1 MLLKGEKTTQ
11 NLDSAW
17 GRVASLART
26 ASAAPMCG
34 SDSTAAPAGELAG
47 CHSSGSLNTDLLGFL
62 NLLINEVNTQLRT
75 VGFITTKIV
84 IVVVEPVLAPLLR
97 S

>member
-11 NLDSAW
+11 FGLCLGQSCFSGMNCQCTPVCS
-17 GRVASLART
+17 
-26 ASAAPMCG
+26 
-34 SDSTAAPAGELAG
+34 SDSTAAPAGGLAG
-47 CHSSGSLNTDLLGFL
+47 CRSSGSLNTDLLGFL